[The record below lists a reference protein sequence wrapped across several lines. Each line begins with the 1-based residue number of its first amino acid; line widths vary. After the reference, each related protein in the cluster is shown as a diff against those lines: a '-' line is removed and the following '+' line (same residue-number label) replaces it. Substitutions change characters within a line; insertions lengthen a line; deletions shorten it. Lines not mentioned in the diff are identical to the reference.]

1 MFLLWKGARGKD
13 SKTSCESRRWCWQA
27 PLPQLKRGGHRS
39 WKLAGAW
46 PHSAACSS
54 PPQDPVK
61 NRVIVMSLSYQLQE
75 ETQLGF
81 KRMRTTLHLVTRMLT
96 AVTMCLVWLFL
107 PHHYAILGHQ
117 LSVLQFNSI
126 LTLSTPI
133 LTSDTNCKSRLSPVL
148 LTNWL

>member
-13 SKTSCESRRWCWQA
+13 SKTPWESRRRCWQS
-27 PLPQLKRGGHRS
+27 PLPQLKRGGNRS
-39 WKLAGAW
+39 RKLAGAW

-54 PPQDPVK
+54 PPQDPIK
-61 NRVIVMSLSYQLQE
+61 NRVIVIPTRE

-81 KRMRTTLHLVTRMLT
+81 KRMRTTLHLVRRMLT

-107 PHHYAILGHQ
+107 PQHHAILGHQ

-126 LTLSTPI
+126 LTLSTPT

-148 LTNWL
+148 LTNWF